1 MHSKRTDGNWAW
13 RFLSAAARGA
23 VAIWVSEVE
32 GVRAEADKFV
42 QTCDEERFSGGVCRG
57 NSAFE
62 ARRTGY
68 TLSKW

>member
-1 MHSKRTDGNWAW
+1 M
-13 RFLSAAARGA
+13 
-23 VAIWVSEVE
+23 AIWVSEVE